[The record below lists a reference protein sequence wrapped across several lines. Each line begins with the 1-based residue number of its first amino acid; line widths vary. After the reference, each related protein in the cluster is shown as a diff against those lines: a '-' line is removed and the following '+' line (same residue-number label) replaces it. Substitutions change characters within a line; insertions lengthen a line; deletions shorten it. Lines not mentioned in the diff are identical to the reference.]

1 MREEENQE
9 KSRNRIKGILSIILS
24 AAGFAGMGFFVKM
37 AGNVPVMEKAMF
49 RNAIAAMIALLMM
62 KQGRVSF
69 YVEKENRSSLFLR
82 CFFGT
87 SGLLCNFW
95 ALSYLKLGDASI
107 LQKMAPFFSIIMS
120 IFILGERP
128 NKIAILS
135 VILALCGA
143 AFVVKPGQGLL
154 EFPALVGSLG
164 GFCSGTA
171 YTFMR
176 RLGLRGVKGPQI
188 VFYFSLFSLLAV
200 LPFCILQ
207 GRAMSGRELLFL
219 LGAGICAAM
228 GQIFVTKA
236 YAYAPAKE
244 ISVYDYSQVLFSA
257 LLGFFIL
264 QEVPDLFSFIGY
276 ALIFG
281 VALWKWKKR

>member
-49 RNAIAAMIALLMM
+49 RNAVAAIIALLMM

-154 EFPALVGSLG
+154 GFPALVGLLG
-164 GFCSGTA
+164 GFCAGTA
-171 YTFMR
+171 YTFVR
-176 RLGLRGVKGPQI
+176 SLGLRGVKGPQI
-188 VFYFSLFSLLAV
+188 VFYFSAFSLLAV

-281 VALWKWKKR
+281 VALWKWKKG

>member
-49 RNAIAAMIALLMM
+49 RNAIAAMIAILMM

-69 YVEKENRSSLFLR
+69 YGEKENRSSLFLR

-154 EFPALVGSLG
+154 GVPALIGLLG
-164 GFCSGTA
+164 GFCAGTA
-171 YTFMR
+171 YTFVR

-188 VFYFSLFSLLAV
+188 VFYFSLFSLIAV

-281 VALWKWKKR
+281 VALWKWKKG

>member
-49 RNAIAAMIALLMM
+49 RNAVAAIIAFLMM

-120 IFILGERP
+120 ICAVRP
-128 NKIAILS
+128 LWS
-135 VILALCGA
+135 SPVR
-143 AFVVKPGQGLL
+143 
-154 EFPALVGSLG
+154 
-164 GFCSGTA
+164 GFSG
-171 YTFMR
+171 F
-176 RLGLRGVKGPQI
+176 RL
-188 VFYFSLFSLLAV
+188 
-200 LPFCILQ
+200 
-207 GRAMSGRELLFL
+207 
-219 LGAGICAAM
+219 
-228 GQIFVTKA
+228 
-236 YAYAPAKE
+236 
-244 ISVYDYSQVLFSA
+244 
-257 LLGFFIL
+257 
-264 QEVPDLFSFIGY
+264 
-276 ALIFG
+276 
-281 VALWKWKKR
+281 

>member
-1 MREEENQE
+1 M
-9 KSRNRIKGILSIILS
+9 
-24 AAGFAGMGFFVKM
+24 
-37 AGNVPVMEKAMF
+37 
-49 RNAIAAMIALLMM
+49 
-62 KQGRVSF
+62 
-69 YVEKENRSSLFLR
+69 
-82 CFFGT
+82 
-87 SGLLCNFW
+87 LCNFW

-154 EFPALVGSLG
+154 GFPALVGLLG
-164 GFCSGTA
+164 GFCAGTA
-171 YTFMR
+171 YTFVR

-188 VFYFSLFSLLAV
+188 VFYFSLFSLIAV

-219 LGAGICAAM
+219 LGAGICAAI

-281 VALWKWKKR
+281 VALWKWKKG

>member
-1 MREEENQE
+1 
-9 KSRNRIKGILSIILS
+9 
-24 AAGFAGMGFFVKM
+24 MGFFVKM

-154 EFPALVGSLG
+154 GVPALIGLLG
-164 GFCSGTA
+164 GFCAGTA
-171 YTFMR
+171 YTFVR

-188 VFYFSLFSLLAV
+188 VFYFSLFSLIAV

-219 LGAGICAAM
+219 LGAGICAAI

-244 ISVYDYSQVLFSA
+244 ISVYDYSQVFFSA

-281 VALWKWKKR
+281 VALWKWKKG

>member
-49 RNAIAAMIALLMM
+49 RNAVAAMIALLMM
-62 KQGRVSF
+62 KQGSVSF

-143 AFVVKPGQGLL
+143 AFGQARSGASRGSGFDRASWRILCRNGIHLCAKIGLKRSQ
-154 EFPALVGSLG
+154 GSADSFLFFAFLSHC
-164 GFCSGTA
+164 GF
-171 YTFMR
+171 
-176 RLGLRGVKGPQI
+176 
-188 VFYFSLFSLLAV
+188 
-200 LPFCILQ
+200 
-207 GRAMSGRELLFL
+207 
-219 LGAGICAAM
+219 
-228 GQIFVTKA
+228 
-236 YAYAPAKE
+236 
-244 ISVYDYSQVLFSA
+244 A
-257 LLGFFIL
+257 LLHT
-264 QEVPDLFSFIGY
+264 
-276 ALIFG
+276 A
-281 VALWKWKKR
+281 R